1 MENIIDKRLAE
12 ILQTVLNQKNEIEHA
27 KKENADYIKEVF
39 NDFITVL
46 DSFEKA
52 EKRIKER
59 GLGAGENAEQA
70 IKRLLTAKNRAL
82 SVLYK
87 HGIEP
92 VEFENNMV
100 DDNCKVVETE
110 PDQSKADGYIL
121 SVEKTGYKIKGKLLR
136 YAEVITVRN

>member
-1 MENIIDKRLAE
+1 MENVIDKRLAE
-12 ILQTVLNQKNEIEHA
+12 ILQTVLNQKNEIEDI
-27 KKENADYIKEVF
+27 KKKNADYIKEVF

-59 GLGAGENAEQA
+59 SLDEGESAEQA
-70 IKRLLTAKNRAL
+70 IKRLLTAKKKTL

-87 HGIEP
+87 YGVKPI
-92 VEFENNMV
+92 EFENNMV
-100 DDNCKVVETE
+100 DDNCEIVETE
-110 PDQSKADGYIL
+110 PNQSKPDGYIL
-121 SVEKTGYKIKGKLLR
+121 SIEKPGYKIKGELLR

>member
-1 MENIIDKRLAE
+1 MENVIDKRLAE
-12 ILQTVLNQKNEIEHA
+12 ILQTVLNQKNEIEDA

-59 GLGAGENAEQA
+59 GLDEGENAEQA
-70 IKRLLTAKNRAL
+70 IRRLLTAKRKTL

-92 VEFENNMV
+92 IEFENNMV
-100 DDNCKVVETE
+100 DDNCEVIETE
-110 PDQSKADGYIL
+110 PHQSKADGYIL
-121 SVEKTGYKIKGKLLR
+121 SVEKPGYKIKGELLR
-136 YAEVITVRN
+136 YAEVIAVRN